1 MVNVIPQR
9 VSTNMSE
16 MQDHMKQEVDGKAGS
31 YQSIN
36 LVSYF
41 LFAVGPLVGNAV
53 LVLLGAISTD
63 FMVDPT
69 AVLSAIPAFMFPFAI
84 FQLFSGAISDIYGR
98 VPVIVGGLLFFATGL
113 FMTAY
118 ATTLSLF
125 ILGNFVTGSGFGFVN
140 PVLLALLTD
149 SAAPMEIPKRMGI
162 AAALASLSVGLGPF
176 IAGQMVNLGWQT
188 YYLMFMM
195 IVVVGLI
202 AISIVNRPPKA
213 EESGPGLRLFITHL
227 WGELRKPVTLLILI
241 TTFLVALSYLGVFV
255 WTPRGLTGVFSDSTI
270 GLLLLGGGISGAIAG
285 SILSTL
291 SRRYGFGLPVGIGFI
306 ALFLGLTIFIA
317 VGDFTAASSIL
328 LIGLALISVGW
339 AGGLLFPTMITFSQI
354 ISPEH
359 RGVLAGTVTFAFF
372 LGSAII
378 PIMFEPLFLSGIVVV
393 YSGMLVISAILLISF
408 TVLYRRLASVHGNR

>member
-1 MVNVIPQR
+1 MR
-9 VSTNMSE
+9 E
-16 MQDHMKQEVDGKAGS
+16 MHDHIDQEFDGETGR

-63 FMVDPT
+63 FIVDPT
-69 AVLSAIPAFMFPFAI
+69 RVLSAIPAFMFPFAI
-84 FQLFSGAISDIYGR
+84 VQLFSGAISDIYGR
-98 VPVIVGGLLFFATGL
+98 VPVIVGGLLIFASGL

-118 ATTLSLF
+118 ATTLDIF
-125 ILGNFVTGSGFGFVN
+125 IIGNFVSGSGFGFVN

-149 SAAPMEIPKRMGI
+149 SATPKDIPKRMGI

-176 IAGQMVNLGWQT
+176 IAGQMVTLGWQI
-188 YYLMFMM
+188 YYLMFMI
-195 IVVVGLI
+195 IVIVGLV
-202 AISIVNRPPKA
+202 AVSIVNRPPKT
-213 EESGPGLRLFITHL
+213 EERGPALRLFIAHL
-227 WGELRKPVTLLILI
+227 RGELRKPVVLLILV

-255 WTPRGLTGVFSDSTI
+255 WTPRGLTGVVNDSTI

-291 SRRYGFGLPVGIGFI
+291 SRKRGFVLPVGLAFI
-306 ALFLGLTIFIA
+306 ALFLGLTIFIII
-317 VGDFTAASSIL
+317 GDFTATSSITL
-328 LIGLALISVGW
+328 VGLALICVGW

-354 ISPEH
+354 ISPER

-372 LGSAII
+372 LGSALV
-378 PIMFEPLFLSGIVVV
+378 PIMFEPFFLSGIVAV
-393 YSGMLVISAILLISF
+393 YVGMFAVSAILLVFFII
-408 TVLYRRLASVHGNR
+408 LYRQPALVHHNRLAS

>member
-1 MVNVIPQR
+1 
-9 VSTNMSE
+9 MSE
-16 MQDHMKQEVDGKAGS
+16 IHNHTEPKSDKETER
-31 YQSIN
+31 YRFLE

-63 FMVDPT
+63 FVVNPT
-69 AVLSAIPAFMFPFAI
+69 VVLSAIPAFMFPFAI

-98 VPVIVGGLLFFATGL
+98 VPVIVGGLVVFATGL

-118 ATTLSLF
+118 ATSLGIF

-149 SAAPMEIPKRMGI
+149 SAAPKDIPKRMGI

-176 IAGQMVNLGWQT
+176 IAGQMVILGWHT
-188 YYLMFMM
+188 YYLMFLM
-195 IVVVGLI
+195 IVVAGLI
-202 AISIVNRPPKA
+202 AISIVKRPPRK
-213 EESGPGLRLFITHL
+213 EEKGAGVRLFAAHL
-227 WGELRKPVTLLILI
+227 WGELRKPVVLLILV

-255 WTPRGLTGVFSDSTI
+255 WTPRGLTGVVNDSTI
-270 GLLLLGGGISGAIAG
+270 GVLLLGGGISGAIAG

-291 SRRYGFGLPVGIGFI
+291 SRRYGFGLPVGLGFI
-306 ALFLGLTIFIA
+306 ALFLGLSIFIMI
-317 VGDFTAASSIL
+317 GDFSVASSIPL
-328 LIGLALISVGW
+328 VGLALISVGW

-354 ISPEH
+354 ISPER

-372 LGSAII
+372 IGSALI
-378 PIMFEPLFLSGIVVV
+378 PIIFEPLFLLEINMV
-393 YSGMLVISAILLISF
+393 YIGMLATSVILLAF
-408 TVLYRRLASVHGNR
+408 FVALYRKLALFHQEA